1 MISSAACPTLLQP
14 SPTQRRK
21 FTSSPLGQLVC
32 GYGWKETGGSMSW
45 IEVPTWAKE
54 LVGRDEWIPTTYH
67 PDDYNDLFHWLVNH
81 NDVPPDFF

>member
-1 MISSAACPTLLQP
+1 
-14 SPTQRRK
+14 
-21 FTSSPLGQLVC
+21 
-32 GYGWKETGGSMSW
+32 MSW